1 MLYYDDEGIYPILG
15 SSMCT
20 WKLRNRAGDG
30 VCAAQKRGKVEQS
43 NYSCALL
50 PVTWTICMEY
60 WSWD

>member
-30 VCAAQKRGKVEQS
+30 VCAAQKRGKVEQG

-50 PVTWTICMEY
+50 PGAWTI
-60 WSWD
+60 